1 MYFNAFMHSYN
12 NAGDDNNVD
21 KNTGMIIIIIIRI
34 IIIASNDANTQ
45 SAAWM

>member
-12 NAGDDNNVD
+12 NDDDDNNVN
-21 KNTGMIIIIIIRI
+21 KNPGVFISIIIRI

-45 SAAWM
+45 SAA